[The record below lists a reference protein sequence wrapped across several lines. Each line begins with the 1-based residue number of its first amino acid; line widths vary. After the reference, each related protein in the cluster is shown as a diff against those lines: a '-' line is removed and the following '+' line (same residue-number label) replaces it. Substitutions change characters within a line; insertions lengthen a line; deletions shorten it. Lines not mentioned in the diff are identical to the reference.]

1 MSSQGLESQTIASLA
16 ALLVKR
22 SVSPVELTELMLL
35 RIERMNPALNAYI
48 TVVPERAL
56 EAAKRAEAAIA
67 AGDYRGPLH
76 GIPIAHKDVLL
87 TAGVRT
93 TAHSVTLQDHVPTQ
107 DATVVARL
115 DAAGAVMLGKLN
127 TYEFACGATEGF
139 GVPVNPWNVGRTTGG
154 SSAGPAAAPAASL
167 CFGATGTDAGGS
179 NRGPA
184 AYCGLVGIKATYGRV
199 SRSGVLSAS
208 YSLDHV
214 GPLARTVLDAAIML
228 QAMSGFD
235 PRDPASSRRPV
246 PNYVAATGGLD
257 GGGRADLRGLRVG
270 VPRAWVEEQV
280 AHDVAMAVGAAVT
293 ELEQLGAVVVPV
305 ELASAKLSMAAAFGI
320 LFPEATSAHAE
331 RLRSELHRLAPFTR
345 HTLMMGACTSGLDY
359 ILAQQARHAML
370 AELERCFRNVD
381 AIAWPTTARTAPPVD
396 RPERWTTVQTQL
408 TNLTGHPSLTVP
420 CGFDSDGLPIGLH
433 LTGRM
438 FDEETVLGLAAAYE
452 RATEWHTRRPEV
464 PLDHRPPRSK
474 PYALGTLEGVP
485 DAEHSSLIE
494 DVRRGLGR
502 YGIPVLDEDL
512 EPLAGRLYRLR
523 AGLAALKDGDHR
535 SLEPLVHQHVAH
547 VPTG

>member
-1 MSSQGLESQTIASLA
+1 MHSPDLGSQTIASLA
-16 ALLVKR
+16 TLLARR
-22 SVSPVELTELMLL
+22 SVSPVELTEVMLE
-35 RIERMNPALNAYI
+35 RIERLNPALNAYI

-56 EAAKRAEAAIA
+56 EAAERAEAEIG
-67 AGDYRGPLH
+67 AGDHRGPLH

-93 TAHSVTLQDHVPTQ
+93 TAHSRTLEDHIPTQ
-107 DATVVARL
+107 DATVVTRL

-127 TYEFACGATEGF
+127 TYELACGATESY
-139 GVPVNPWNVGRTTGG
+139 GVPVNPWNVNRTTGG
-154 SSAGPAAAPAASL
+154 SSAGPAAAAAAGL

-184 AYCGLVGIKATYGRV
+184 SYCGLVGIKATYGRV
-199 SRSGVLSAS
+199 SRFGALSVS

-235 PRDPASSRRPV
+235 PRDPASSRRAV
-246 PNYVAATGGLD
+246 PDLVAAAGGLD
-257 GGGRADLRGLRVG
+257 GGGPADIRGLRVG

-280 AHDVAMAVGAAVT
+280 ADDVAMAVGAAIT

-305 ELASAKLSMAAAFGI
+305 ELPAARLSLAAAFGI
-320 LFPEATSAHAE
+320 LSPEATSVHAE
-331 RLRSELHRLAPFTR
+331 RLRSEGYRLAPFTR
-345 HTLMMGACTSGLDY
+345 HALMMGASLSGLDY

-370 AELERCFRNVD
+370 AELERCFRDVH
-381 AIAWPTTARTAPPVD
+381 ALAWPTTAHTAPPVD
-396 RPERWTTVQTQL
+396 RPERWTTVQTHL
-408 TNLTGHPSLTVP
+408 TNLTGHPSLSVP
-420 CGFDSDGLPIGLH
+420 CGFDRDGLPIGLH

-474 PYALGTLEGVP
+474 PYALATLERVP
-485 DAEHSSLIE
+485 IADRPSLVE

-502 YGIPVLDEDL
+502 FEIPVLDEDI
-512 EPLAGRLYRLR
+512 EPLAGRLYGLR

-535 SLEPLVHQHVAH
+535 GLEPLVHQHVTL
-547 VPTG
+547 VPSG